1 MKNTLTFE
9 IKNKSGE
16 VLAKQSGQDFVHLV
30 YENEYA
36 EGDCIVF
43 SVSQKKSFLVI
54 QFDTVLNPA
63 FVYIKEH
70 TFVYEIP
77 FGEKRFSY
85 DPKTFTGNLHL
96 LKARAARPE
105 EIETYKNLALNDH
118 DTHTN
123 TACFPHAKANIE
135 TRGESVFAARNAKTT
150 YITFG
155 KLIKDETLDSPFP
168 ALTQIE
174 VYGTEST

>member
-105 EIETYKNLALNDH
+105 RPRHAHERRLFS
-118 DTHTN
+118 
-123 TACFPHAKANIE
+123 ACK
-135 TRGESVFAARNAKTT
+135 SQYRNARR
-150 YITFG
+150 ISFCR
-155 KLIKDETLDSPFP
+155 
-168 ALTQIE
+168 AQCN
-174 VYGTEST
+174 